1 MDLDVFEDCR
11 YRAGAPLPEA
21 GPVVDDRDPLCLP
34 RHEGEGAVMVVIIGD
49 NRDPMGEQHA
59 GRIEFATI
67 QPVESAVACEPRG
80 VILGSL
86 GAGLGERVAKPL
98 AGQHAAVEETLLL
111 L

>member
-1 MDLDVFEDCR
+1 
-11 YRAGAPLPEA
+11 
-21 GPVVDDRDPLCLP
+21 
-34 RHEGEGAVMVVIIGD
+34 
-49 NRDPMGEQHA
+49 MGEQHA

-111 L
+111 LAPLQTQGLEHEEVVLRDRAARAVGAR